1 MKMSVVIPVYNGEMH
16 LADAV
21 KCLQGQDFTDWEAV
35 IVDDGSTDAT
45 PQIADGLARHDNRIR
60 VLHQSNGGVSVARN
74 HGLDEARGDWIVW
87 LDADDA
93 YVPGALRRIVDLT
106 DSNADCNCLQF
117 PYLEILPDGSLD
129 PCVPPAYSAFGGK
142 SYSGRE
148 AFDILFARKNVGGMN
163 WQPWRFVY
171 RHDSLPRFR
180 TGVIHEDM
188 DVLPLQLAGFERVYI
203 AKEPLY
209 AYLPARAG
217 AATETFTPRRVRDIL
232 DVTAHVYAQLD
243 AASLPAVVRRGFTST
258 LACNLFGFFLATP
271 GFHEPDR
278 TELLNAFAAHP
289 EWLRAIDWPP
299 RTAWLKRLLLRVLG
313 VRLTARLVG
322 RLTGYHGFHAGGGR

>member
-1 MKMSVVIPVYNGEMH
+1 MKFSVIIPVYNGEAH

-21 KCLQGQDFTDWEAV
+21 ERLQKQDFADWEAV

-45 PQIADGLARHDNRIR
+45 PQIADGLARQDNRIR
-60 VLHQSNGGVSVARN
+60 VLHQPNGGVSIARN
-74 HGLDEARGDWIVW
+74 RGLDEARGDWIVW

-93 YVPGALRRIVDLT
+93 YVPGALRRISELT
-106 DSNADCNCLQF
+106 DANADCNCLQF
-117 PYLEILPDGSLD
+117 PYNIIQPDGSLQ
-129 PCVPPAYSAFGGK
+129 PCVPPAYSEFGGK
-142 SYSGRE
+142 SHSGLE

-171 RHDSLPRFR
+171 RRDSLPRFR
-180 TGVIHEDM
+180 KGKIHEDM
-188 DVLPLQLAGFERVYI
+188 DVLPLQLAGFARVYI

-243 AASLPAVVRRGFTST
+243 AANLPAIVRRGFTST

-271 GFHEPDR
+271 GFPEPDR
-278 TELLNAFAAHP
+278 TELLDAFAAHP
-289 EWLRAIDWPP
+289 EWLCAIDWPP

-313 VRLTARLVG
+313 VRLTARLIG
-322 RLTGYHGFHAGGGR
+322 RLTGYKGFHAGGGR

>member
-1 MKMSVVIPVYNGEMH
+1 MKLSVIIPVHNCEAH

-21 KCLQGQDFTDWEAV
+21 KCLQLQDFADWEAV
-35 IVDDGSTDAT
+35 VVDDGSTDAT
-45 PQIADGLARHDNRIR
+45 PQIADGLAQKDVR
-60 VLHQSNGGVSVARN
+60 VRVIHQPNGGVSVARN
-74 HGLDEARGDWIVW
+74 RGLDEVCGDWIVW

-93 YVPGALRRIVDLT
+93 YVPGALRRISELT
-106 DSNADCNCLQF
+106 NANAACNCLQF
-117 PYLEILPDGSLD
+117 PYNTIQPDGSLH
-129 PCVPPAYSAFGGK
+129 PCVPSAYSEFGGK
-142 SYSGRE
+142 SYPGLE
-148 AFDILFARKNVGGMN
+148 AFDILFARRNVGGMN

-171 RHDSLPRFR
+171 RRDSLPRFR

-188 DVLPLQLAGFERVYI
+188 DVLPLQLVGFSRVYI

-243 AASLPAVVRRGFTST
+243 AAELPKDVRRGFTST
-258 LACNLFGFFLATP
+258 LACNLFGFYLAAP
-271 GFHEPDR
+271 GFPEPDR
-278 TELLNAFAAHP
+278 TELLDAFAAHP

-299 RTAWLKRLLLRVLG
+299 RTAWLKRLILRVLG

-322 RLTGYHGFHAGGGR
+322 RLTGYKGFHAGRKG

>member
-188 DVLPLQLAGFERVYI
+188 DVLPLQPAGFERVYI

-271 GFHEPDR
+271 GFPEPDR
-278 TELLNAFAAHP
+278 TELLDAFAAHP

>member
-171 RHDSLPRFR
+171 RRDSLPRFR

-271 GFHEPDR
+271 GFPEPDR
-278 TELLNAFAAHP
+278 TELLDAFAAHP

>member
-271 GFHEPDR
+271 GFPEPDR
-278 TELLNAFAAHP
+278 TELLDAFAAHP

-322 RLTGYHGFHAGGGR
+322 RLTGYRGFHAGGGR

>member
-1 MKMSVVIPVYNGEMH
+1 MKFSVIIPVYNGEAH

-21 KCLQGQDFTDWEAV
+21 EHLQKQDFADWEAV

-45 PQIADGLARHDNRIR
+45 PQIADGLAQKDARIR
-60 VLHQSNGGVSVARN
+60 VLHQPNGGVSVARN
-74 HGLDEARGDWIVW
+74 RGLDEARGDWIVW

-93 YVPGALRRIVDLT
+93 YVPGALRRIAELT
-106 DSNADCNCLQF
+106 DANADCNCLQF
-117 PYLEILPDGSLD
+117 PYNIIQPDGSLR
-129 PCVPPAYSAFGGK
+129 PCVPPAYAEFGGK
-142 SYSGRE
+142 SYPGPE

-171 RHDSLPRFR
+171 RRDSLPRFR
-180 TGVIHEDM
+180 KGKIHEDM
-188 DVLPLQLAGFERVYI
+188 DVLPLQLAGFARVYI

-243 AASLPAVVRRGFTST
+243 EANLPAIVRRGFTST

-271 GFHEPDR
+271 GFPEPDR

>member
-1 MKMSVVIPVYNGEMH
+1 MKFSIIIPVYNGEEH

-21 KCLQGQDFTDWEAV
+21 KCLQSQDFADWEAV
-35 IVDDGSTDAT
+35 VVDDGSTDAT
-45 PQIADGLARHDNRIR
+45 PQIADALAQKDTRIR
-60 VLHQSNGGVSVARN
+60 VLHQPNGGVSVARN
-74 HGLDEARGDWIVW
+74 RGLDEARGDWIVW
-87 LDADDA
+87 LDADDS
-93 YVPGALRRIVDLT
+93 YVPGALKRIAGLVDA
-106 DSNADCNCLQF
+106 NADCNCLQF
-117 PYLEILPDGSLD
+117 PYNTIQPDGSLH
-129 PCVPPAYSAFGGK
+129 PCVPPAYSEFGEK
-142 SYSGRE
+142 SYPGIE

-171 RHDSLPRFR
+171 RRDSLPRFR
-180 TGVIHEDM
+180 KGMIHEDM
-188 DVLPLQLAGFERVYI
+188 DVLPLHLAGLARVFI
-203 AKEPLY
+203 AKDPLY

-243 AASLPAVVRRGFTST
+243 AANLPAAVRRGFAST

-271 GFHEPDR
+271 GFDEPDR
-278 TELLNAFAAHP
+278 SELLDAFAAHP

-322 RLTGYHGFHAGGGR
+322 RLTGYRGFHAGDGR

>member
-217 AATETFTPRRVRDIL
+217 AATASAAAH
-232 DVTAHVYAQLD
+232 TATTNENMRKFMG
-243 AASLPAVVRRGFTST
+243 ASLSSLRPVCARGRS
-258 LACNLFGFFLATP
+258 
-271 GFHEPDR
+271 
-278 TELLNAFAAHP
+278 
-289 EWLRAIDWPP
+289 
-299 RTAWLKRLLLRVLG
+299 
-313 VRLTARLVG
+313 
-322 RLTGYHGFHAGGGR
+322 